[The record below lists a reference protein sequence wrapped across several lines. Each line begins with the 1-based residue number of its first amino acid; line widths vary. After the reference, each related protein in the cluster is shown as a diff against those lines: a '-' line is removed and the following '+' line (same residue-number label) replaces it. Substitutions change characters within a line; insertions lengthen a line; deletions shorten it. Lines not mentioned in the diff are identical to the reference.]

1 LFPETKLFEPKNLQ
15 MRNVL
20 IPTDFS
26 VASLAMVEK
35 TARTLEGESLNMI
48 LFHAFEIPASETEML
63 DIRNKLPYQDLVTEA
78 FRNACKRIKMQQGK
92 TIRSIAIRHLYGS
105 TAAVFRNFVDAND
118 IDLIVIPE
126 GYVFQA
132 VHPGS
137 VNPEGMFRKASVPLL
152 TAFKPVQKPKEATIA
167 SLETQSGLK
176 TASIKN
182 EKHYAVKE
190 EYPVSL
196 HIRQDTV

>member
-1 LFPETKLFEPKNLQ
+1 

-26 VASLAMVEK
+26 VASLTLVEQ
-35 TARTLEGESLNMI
+35 TAQTLEGESLSI
-48 LFHAFEIPASETEML
+48 VLFHAFEIPTFASDLL

-78 FRNACKRIKMQQGK
+78 FRTACKRIKLQHSK
-92 TIRSIAIRHLYGS
+92 TLRSIAIRHMYGD
-105 TAAVFRNFVDAND
+105 TVAVFRNFVDAND

-126 GYVFQA
+126 GYVFHV

-137 VNPEGMFRKASVPLL
+137 VNPQPLFTRASVPLL
-152 TAFKPVQKPKEATIA
+152 TAFKPVPKPSTPPVKKE
-167 SLETQSGLK
+167 K
-176 TASIKN
+176 V
-182 EKHYAVKE
+182 HAVKE

-196 HIRQDTV
+196 HIRQDTL

>member
-1 LFPETKLFEPKNLQ
+1 

-26 VASLAMVEK
+26 VASLTLVEQ
-35 TARTLEGESLNMI
+35 TAQTLEGESLNI
-48 LFHAFEIPASETEML
+48 VLFHAFEIPTFASDLL
-63 DIRNKLPYQDLVTEA
+63 DVRNKLPYQDLVTEA
-78 FRNACKRIKMQQGK
+78 FRNACKRIKMQHSK
-92 TIRSIAIRHLYGS
+92 SIRSIAIRHMYGN

-126 GYVFQA
+126 GYVSQA

-137 VNPEGMFRKASVPLL
+137 VNPQPLFTKASVPLL
-152 TAFKPVQKPKEATIA
+152 TAFKPVSKPSTPPVKKEKLYVT
-167 SLETQSGLK
+167 
-176 TASIKN
+176 
-182 EKHYAVKE
+182 KE

-196 HIRQDTV
+196 HIGQDTV